1 MHILGLV
8 TILLASSAHASC
20 GVEGDAGAV
29 DIMTLNA
36 WGLPPPIAPP
46 RAARMGRM
54 AAWLGETGVD
64 VAGMQELW
72 SGARGLFSVDGLH
85 YPEQGGDSGLALV
98 SPHPMQKVQ
107 LEPFAASRG
116 FDGLKRKGVA
126 RTVVQVPDVGPVDV
140 WVTHLQ
146 AGGTNRAAMVRARQV
161 DQLLA
166 GHAQADRPAV
176 LLGDLN
182 LYRAL
187 EADGRS
193 RQRLEEAGFLDAAE
207 DGGATEGTYV
217 GLDERFD
224 RILVRS
230 ATGGCAE
237 VEGAEVMRWRRAL
250 GDDERVSDH
259 RPVWASVRFAA
270 D

>member
-1 MHILGLV
+1 MNALGLV
-8 TILLASSAHASC
+8 TILFASSAHATC
-20 GVEGDAGAV
+20 GDDGDAGSI
-29 DIMTLNA
+29 DIVTLNA

-46 RAARMGRM
+46 RAARMTRM
-54 AAWLGETGVD
+54 ASWLTESGVD
-64 VAGMQELW
+64 IAGMQELW

-85 YPEQGGDSGLALV
+85 YPEEGGDSGLALV
-98 SPHPMQKVQ
+98 SPHPMQKVR

-126 RTVVQVPDVGPVDV
+126 RTVVHVPQVGAVDV

-146 AGGTNRAAMVRARQV
+146 AGGSERAAMVRAQQV

-166 GHAQADRPAV
+166 GSPQADRPAV

-182 LYRAL
+182 LYRDL
-187 EADGRS
+187 EADTRS
-193 RQRLEEAGFLDAAE
+193 RQRLELAGFLDAAE

-230 ATGGCAE
+230 ASGGCAA
-237 VEGAEVMRWRRAL
+237 VDGAEVVRWRRAL
-250 GDDERVSDH
+250 GDEERVSDH
-259 RPVWASVRFAA
+259 RPVWASVTFAA